1 MPLTEAEIRPS
12 GMSYSLLQIQ
22 THGRDDNL
30 SKHSFLLAP
39 KVGSTTCTSLQGPGE
54 MGTSH
59 HAPFADKLRDKRALM
74 RLIKITRLVL
84 LSLQMQ
90 EAVGSCPRPSS
101 AFRQSSAAEPCPG
114 HQQHQV
120 LAPKALLPR
129 QGAREDDCHLCE
141 GESQDRG
148 LVPGTVRKE
157 PGQSPMTGTDKYNHP
172 PWQWPP
178 RRCLQTAQYFSM
190 LRSLFFQMP
199 CIRWFL
205 MCIVNPFSQ
214 SLS

>member
-1 MPLTEAEIRPS
+1 MSTPCCRFRSTAHRTRASIPS
-12 GMSYSLLQIQ
+12 FPP
-22 THGRDDNL
+22 R
-30 SKHSFLLAP
+30 
-39 KVGSTTCTSLQGPGE
+39 VGSTTSSSLQGSSE

-84 LSLQMQ
+84 LSLQIQ
-90 EAVGSCPRPSS
+90 EAVGSCPRSFS

-114 HQQHQV
+114 HHQHQV
-120 LAPKALLPR
+120 SALKALLPR
-129 QGAREDDCHLCE
+129 QGAGEDNCHLCE

-157 PGQSPMTGTDKYNHP
+157 PGQSPVTGTDKYNHP
-172 PWQWPP
+172 PWQWPLHG
-178 RRCLQTAQYFSM
+178 CLQTAQYFSM
-190 LRSLFFQMP
+190 LRSLFFQMH
-199 CIRWFL
+199 RTGWFL